1 MKYIAHIREKDG
13 DIQTVQEHLNAVQK
27 LCEKYGGKIGVKYLA
42 GLSRLLH
49 DLGKNTDKFKE
60 YI

>member
-27 LCEKYGGKIGVKYLA
+27 LCEKYWEKIQINSKNIFEKQLRIQEIRIEK
-42 GLSRLLH
+42 GLL
-49 DLGKNTDKFKE
+49 
-60 YI
+60 II